1 MNRRVSFTMNQLKTI
16 AMVFMLVDHIAY
28 VMIERG
34 LGYGGNL
41 YMINRTMRSMGRLA
55 FPIFCFTIVEGFQR
69 TSNSREYLKRL
80 IIFALISEIPFDLAF
95 RGRMFSMD
103 LQNVFW
109 TLAFGLAAMIIYND
123 VFMAG
128 WKKAIGLL
136 VCFYLPYRFHTD
148 YSVYGVLA
156 IFLMY
161 LFRKEP
167 IKMCMAGYIL
177 LLLQNPIEVWAIFG
191 FVLILL
197 YNGQRGRGNKKIY
210 YWFYPAHLMVLVL
223 LKPYVISIFSSL
235 TTTTMLI

>member
-1 MNRRVSFTMNQLKTI
+1 MNQLKTI

>member
-34 LGYGGNL
+34 LGYGGDL

-148 YSVYGVLA
+148 YSVYGALA

>member
-1 MNRRVSFTMNQLKTI
+1 MNQLKTI

-34 LGYGGNL
+34 LGYGGDL

-197 YNGQRGRGNKKIY
+197 YNGQRGRENKKIY

>member
-1 MNRRVSFTMNQLKTI
+1 MWPHWKMNIR
-16 AMVFMLVDHIAY
+16 
-28 VMIERG
+28 
-34 LGYGGNL
+34 
-41 YMINRTMRSMGRLA
+41 
-55 FPIFCFTIVEGFQR
+55 
-69 TSNSREYLKRL
+69 
-80 IIFALISEIPFDLAF
+80 
-95 RGRMFSMD
+95 

-235 TTTTMLI
+235 TTATMLI

>member
-1 MNRRVSFTMNQLKTI
+1 MNQLKTI

-34 LGYGGNL
+34 LGYGGDL

-197 YNGQRGRGNKKIY
+197 YNGQRGRENKKIY

-223 LKPYVISIFSSL
+223 LKPYVLSIFSSL

>member
-1 MNRRVSFTMNQLKTI
+1 
-16 AMVFMLVDHIAY
+16 MVFMLVDHIAY

-148 YSVYGVLA
+148 YSVYGALA

>member
-1 MNRRVSFTMNQLKTI
+1 MNQLKTI

-34 LGYGGNL
+34 LGYGGDL

-148 YSVYGVLA
+148 YSVYGALA

-197 YNGQRGRGNKKIY
+197 YNGQRGRENKKIY

>member
-1 MNRRVSFTMNQLKTI
+1 MNQLKTI

-34 LGYGGNL
+34 LGYGGDL
-41 YMINRTMRSMGRLA
+41 YMINRTMRSMGLLA

>member
-1 MNRRVSFTMNQLKTI
+1 MNQLKTI

-148 YSVYGVLA
+148 YSVYGALA

>member
-1 MNRRVSFTMNQLKTI
+1 
-16 AMVFMLVDHIAY
+16 MVFMLIDHIAY

-80 IIFALISEIPFDLAF
+80 LIFALISEIPFDLAF

>member
-1 MNRRVSFTMNQLKTI
+1 
-16 AMVFMLVDHIAY
+16 MLVDHIAY

-34 LGYGGNL
+34 LGYGGDL

>member
-148 YSVYGVLA
+148 YSVYGALA

>member
-197 YNGQRGRGNKKIY
+197 YNGQRGRENKKIY

>member
-156 IFLMY
+156 IFLMH

>member
-1 MNRRVSFTMNQLKTI
+1 MNQLKTI

-34 LGYGGNL
+34 LGYGGDL

-148 YSVYGVLA
+148 YSVYGALA

>member
-1 MNRRVSFTMNQLKTI
+1 MNQLKTI

-41 YMINRTMRSMGRLA
+41 HMINRTMRSMGRLA

-235 TTTTMLI
+235 TTATMLI

>member
-1 MNRRVSFTMNQLKTI
+1 MNQLKTI

-34 LGYGGNL
+34 LGYGGDL

>member
-34 LGYGGNL
+34 LGYGGDL

-223 LKPYVISIFSSL
+223 LKPYVLSIFSSL

>member
-16 AMVFMLVDHIAY
+16 AMVFMLIDHIAY

>member
-34 LGYGGNL
+34 LGYGGDL

>member
-34 LGYGGNL
+34 LGYGGDL
-41 YMINRTMRSMGRLA
+41 YIINRTMRSMGRLA

-156 IFLMY
+156 IFFMY

>member
-1 MNRRVSFTMNQLKTI
+1 
-16 AMVFMLVDHIAY
+16 MVFMLVDHIAY

>member
-1 MNRRVSFTMNQLKTI
+1 
-16 AMVFMLVDHIAY
+16 MVFMLVDHIAY

-34 LGYGGNL
+34 LGYGGDL